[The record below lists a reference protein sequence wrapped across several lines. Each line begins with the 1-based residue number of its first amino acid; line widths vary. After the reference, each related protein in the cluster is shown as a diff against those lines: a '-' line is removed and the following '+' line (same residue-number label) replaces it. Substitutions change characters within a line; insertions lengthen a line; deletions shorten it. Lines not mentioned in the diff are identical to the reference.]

1 MNREQKETAV
11 AELATELGEAQAIF
25 AVDYRGISVPQAAE
39 LRAELRGADTAFR
52 VVKNRLTLRAA
63 DKAGTEP
70 LKDWLVGPTALALVR
85 GDAALAAKALSKL
98 GSEFNVLSYKGGLMD
113 GEVLEPDQF
122 EAIAKLPGRDQL
134 NAQFA
139 GMVASPL
146 VGLVRGLGSMISG
159 LALQLGQIA
168 EQGLVT
174 GEAPPEPKEELAA
187 EAEAPPEEETQPEGD
202 AGDSK
207 ESSPDAPE
215 PDAPAGEAEEPAVD
229 AGEAEEPSVE
239 EEEPAAEAEAP
250 TEEKQTEPE
259 AEAAGE
265 AGDSKEPSTD
275 EPKPDGPAGEAEE
288 PSVDAGEAEEPSAE
302 EEPAAEAEAPTEEKT
317 EEKTEPEADAE
328 GDAGD
333 SKEPSTDEPEP
344 ADPAGEAEESA
355 DVSEESAV
363 DNEEDE

>member
-25 AVDYRGISVPQAAE
+25 AVDYRGISVSQAAE

-122 EAIAKLPGRDQL
+122 KAIAKLPGRDQL

-174 GEAPPEPKEELAA
+174 GEAPPEPKAEIPA
-187 EAEAPPEEETQPEGD
+187 EAEGPTDEEKTEPEAADGGD

-207 ESSPDAPE
+207 EPNTDSP
-215 PDAPAGEAEEPAVD
+215 
-229 AGEAEEPSVE
+229 
-239 EEEPAAEAEAP
+239 
-250 TEEKQTEPE
+250 Q
-259 AEAAGE
+259 
-265 AGDSKEPSTD
+265 
-275 EPKPDGPAGEAEE
+275 PDGPAGEAEE
-288 PSVDAGEAEEPSAE
+288 RSVDAEEVAVDV
-302 EEPAAEAEAPTEEKT
+302 
-317 EEKTEPEADAE
+317 EKTEPEADAE

-333 SKEPSTDEPEP
+333 SEEPSTDEPEP
-344 ADPAGEAEESA
+344 ADPAGDAEESA
-355 DVSEESAV
+355 DVSEEPSV
-363 DNEEDE
+363 DKEDE

>member
-250 TEEKQTEPE
+250 TEEKTEEKTEPE
-259 AEAAGE
+259 ANADGE
-265 AGDSKEPSTD
+265 AGDSKEPSTN
-275 EPKPDGPAGEAEE
+275 
-288 PSVDAGEAEEPSAE
+288 
-302 EEPAAEAEAPTEEKT
+302 
-317 EEKTEPEADAE
+317 
-328 GDAGD
+328 
-333 SKEPSTDEPEP
+333 EPEP
-344 ADPAGEAEESA
+344 ADPGREA
-355 DVSEESAV
+355 EESAV

>member
-174 GEAPPEPKEELAA
+174 GEAPPEPKEEPAA

-215 PDAPAGEAEEPAVD
+215 PDAPAGAAEEPAVD

-250 TEEKQTEPE
+250 TEEKTEEKTEPE
-259 AEAAGE
+259 ANADGE
-265 AGDSKEPSTD
+265 AGDSKEPSTN
-275 EPKPDGPAGEAEE
+275 
-288 PSVDAGEAEEPSAE
+288 
-302 EEPAAEAEAPTEEKT
+302 
-317 EEKTEPEADAE
+317 
-328 GDAGD
+328 
-333 SKEPSTDEPEP
+333 EPEP
-344 ADPAGEAEESA
+344 ADPGREA
-355 DVSEESAV
+355 EESAV

>member
-1 MNREQKETAV
+1 MPSSPPARGLFFVRGPFGDRTRDEHTGEMNREQKETAV

-39 LRAELRGADTAFR
+39 LRAELRGADTVFR

-70 LKDWLVGPTALALVR
+70 LKDWLEGPTALALVR

-98 GSEFNVLSYKGGLMD
+98 GTEFNVLSYKGGLMD
-113 GEVLEPDQF
+113 GEVLEADDF
-122 EAIAKLPGRDQL
+122 RAIAKLPGRDQL

-139 GMVASPL
+139 GIVASPL

-174 GEAPPEPKEELAA
+174 GEAPPEPKEEPKDEPSAEDPTEEAAGLAEEKT
-187 EAEAPPEEETQPEGD
+187 EAEAD
-202 AGDSK
+202 AGGD
-207 ESSPDAPE
+207 
-215 PDAPAGEAEEPAVD
+215 
-229 AGEAEEPSVE
+229 
-239 EEEPAAEAEAP
+239 
-250 TEEKQTEPE
+250 
-259 AEAAGE
+259 

-275 EPKPDGPAGEAEE
+275 EPEPADPGREAEE
-288 PSVDAGEAEEPSAE
+288 SAVD
-302 EEPAAEAEAPTEEKT
+302 
-317 EEKTEPEADAE
+317 KTEPEADAE
-328 GDAGD
+328 GDAGG
-333 SKEPSTDEPEP
+333 SEEPSTDEPEP

>member
-113 GEVLEPDQF
+113 GEVLAPDDF
-122 EAIAKLPGRDQL
+122 KAIAKLPGRDQL

-174 GEAPPEPKEELAA
+174 GEAPPARTEEAVADEPVP
-187 EAEAPPEEETQPEGD
+187 EAETSAEDEAPEEDQPEETSSEAPD
-202 AGDSK
+202 EDSA
-207 ESSPDAPE
+207 SPAAASQSDT
-215 PDAPAGEAEEPAVD
+215 PAGEAEEVAVD
-229 AGEAEEPSVE
+229 VD
-239 EEEPAAEAEAP
+239 
-250 TEEKQTEPE
+250 KTEPE
-259 AEAAGE
+259 ANAEGE
-265 AGDSKEPSTD
+265 AGDSKEPSTN
-275 EPKPDGPAGEAEE
+275 
-288 PSVDAGEAEEPSAE
+288 
-302 EEPAAEAEAPTEEKT
+302 
-317 EEKTEPEADAE
+317 
-328 GDAGD
+328 
-333 SKEPSTDEPEP
+333 EPEP
-344 ADPAGEAEESA
+344 ADPGREA
-355 DVSEESAV
+355 EESAV